1 MSETQMLAGKVALVT
16 GAGRG
21 IGRACAL
28 ALAGAG
34 ARVVVNYR
42 GSEGPART
50 LHEEIVAAGG
60 QAHLAQADVSV
71 AAEVERLFAEATQ
84 AFGPVEILVNNAGI
98 TRDTLLLRMSEE
110 DWDAVLT
117 TNLKSA
123 FLCTK
128 AALRGMLRARWGR
141 IVNIASVAGLN
152 PNPGQANYA
161 AAKAGLIAFTKSTAR
176 EIASRNIT
184 INAVAPG
191 FVETDMT
198 AALPDELRTEAIKR
212 TPAERFGRPEEI
224 AAAVAFLASPAAS
237 YITGQVLVVDGGL
250 A

>member
-1 MSETQMLAGKVALVT
+1 MGELDGKVALVT

-21 IGRACAL
+21 IGRAIAL
-28 ALAGAG
+28 ALGQQG

-42 GSEGPART
+42 GSGAAALT
-50 LHEEIVAAGG
+50 LVEAITAAGG
-60 QAHLAQADVSV
+60 QAHAIQADVSDSV
-71 AAEVERLFAEATQ
+71 QVERLFTAAQ
-84 AFGPVEILVNNAGI
+84 AALGPVEILVNNAGI
-98 TRDTLLLRMSEE
+98 TRDSLLLRMTED

-128 AALRGMLRARWGR
+128 AALRGMLRAKWGR
-141 IVNIASVAGLN
+141 IVNVASVAGLN
-152 PNPGQANYA
+152 PNPGQANYS

-184 INAVAPG
+184 VNAVAPG
-191 FVETDMT
+191 FIDTDMT
-198 AALPDELRTEAIKR
+198 ADLPAELRAEGTKR
-212 TPAERFGRPEEI
+212 IPLERFGRPEEV
-224 AAAVAFLASPAAS
+224 AAAVAFLAAPGAS
-237 YITGQVLVVDGGL
+237 YITGQTIVVDGGL

>member
-1 MSETQMLAGKVALVT
+1 
-16 GAGRG
+16 
-21 IGRACAL
+21 L
-28 ALAGAG
+28 ALAASG
-34 ARVVVNYR
+34 ARVVINYR

-50 LHEEIVAAGG
+50 LHEEIVASGG
-60 QAHLAQADVSV
+60 QAHIVQADVSM
-71 AAEVERLFAEATQ
+71 AADVERLFEQSAQ

-98 TRDTLLLRMSEE
+98 TRDTLLLRMSED

-184 INAVAPG
+184 VNAVAPG

-198 AALPDELRTEAIKR
+198 TALPDDLKAEAIKR
-212 TPAERFGRPEEI
+212 TPVERFGKPEEV